1 MLHDAGLRCP
11 RARHR
16 HRSAFLRQLVFKS
29 RQRAVAS
36 VERLGLSDQR
46 CRRHKRPS
54 AVRAHRQ
61 PPLRHLV
68 AVAVDRQLRH
78 VLEIAARTH
87 AYSLHRAS
95 KSVKISCRDTRHI
108 EVCRRLA
115 ARRRVRFDHA
125 HIAHRCFR
133 RNHGLGKQKQ
143 WYADKMLHLDGNRFV
158 DSKVNEKKP

>member
-78 VLEIAARTH
+78 VLEIAASTH

-108 EVCRRLA
+108 EECRRLA

-125 HIAHRCFR
+125 HIAHRCLR
-133 RNHGLGKQKQ
+133 RNHRQGKQKQ
-143 WYADKMLHLDGNRFV
+143 WYGKDRFHIDAKLV
-158 DSKVNEKKP
+158 ISTKIECCF